1 MNSTSTPTPE
11 LGYCIA
17 LNTRQYNA
25 WWRACREMNRPF
37 IVVEYWS
44 GPKGTGSVTVD
55 FDTCDNRTY
64 WFLTDA
70 GRQAIEVLLR
80 STLMVSKHRKCTAY
94 TPSDSGSPYQR
105 FGIHAANRENC
116 EPLAKMLAHII
127 TVEHR
132 EMDRQMYWTDKY
144 GKTELLTI

>member
-1 MNSTSTPTPE
+1 MNSTSAPTPE
-11 LGYCIA
+11 LEYRIA
-17 LNTRQYNA
+17 RNTRQYNA
-25 WWRACREMNRPF
+25 WRRACHEMNRPF

-55 FDTCDNRTY
+55 FETCDNRTY
-64 WFLTDA
+64 WFLTLA

-80 STLMVSKHRKCTAY
+80 SALTVSTHRKCTAY
-94 TPSDSGSPYQR
+94 IPSDSGSPYQR

-132 EMDRQMYWTDKY
+132 EMDRRVYWTDKY
-144 GKTELLTI
+144 GKTELLTL